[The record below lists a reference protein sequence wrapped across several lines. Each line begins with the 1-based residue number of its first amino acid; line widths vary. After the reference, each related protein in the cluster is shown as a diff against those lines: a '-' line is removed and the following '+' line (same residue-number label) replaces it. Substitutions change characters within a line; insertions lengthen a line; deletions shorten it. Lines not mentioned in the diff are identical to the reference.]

1 MFRSLSKNDFNKV
14 IEGWLTRGATA
25 ASLTKLTP
33 NDRHAEAGFEMDVEF
48 SAPRYG
54 QLMQNRL
61 LVFKPAIVNRTNS
74 LYLTEKSRKYPVML
88 DSNSFKETVT
98 FNLPKGFVV
107 DETPDAVNLETPFG
121 NYSTNYEVK
130 DGKLIFVRSLTTT
143 RTSVSVDKY
152 NAVRDF
158 YSKMLEAEQTPVVLL
173 RK

>member
-1 MFRSLSKNDFNKV
+1 
-14 IEGWLTRGATA
+14 
-25 ASLTKLTP
+25 
-33 NDRHAEAGFEMDVEF
+33 MDVEF